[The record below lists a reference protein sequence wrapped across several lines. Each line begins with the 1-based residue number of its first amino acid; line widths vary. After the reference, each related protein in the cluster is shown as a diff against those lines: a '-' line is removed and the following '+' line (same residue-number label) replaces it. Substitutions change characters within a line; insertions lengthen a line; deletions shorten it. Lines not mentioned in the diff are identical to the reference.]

1 MITQKKNTQ
10 VIPIS
15 NTKDSLKINLFHKFL
30 FNSDNIDARL
40 FQMPFYQSD
49 ELLLLPLSVKFLRGL
64 KLLYSVS
71 GYTLC
76 TTL

>member
-1 MITQKKNTQ
+1 MFY
-10 VIPIS
+10 
-15 NTKDSLKINLFHKFL
+15 NLHSQQHFVNNFTLLHT
-30 FNSDNIDARL
+30 DNIDARL